1 MSGIGSH
8 QACSR
13 KGKLAHRGRS
23 LAAPSQGYS
32 LLELMIVLVVLVGL
46 LALAW
51 PSLSRPLANSD
62 LQQAAT
68 QLRTHLAAA
77 RLSAMQSGEPV
88 LVRIE
93 HGAGILTYASWHQ
106 TMMPVSVSDLE
117 TEFEAADPEDVDR
130 SDDVEASSESK
141 VGDSWELPDG
151 IVVDDVSH
159 VDAQASQ
166 SESSTLLDGELEFS
180 SPADVLSESNASVEL
195 GSLDEDP
202 MSADLRT
209 SWVWFLPQGQASGA
223 TIRLIDTHAQRELTL
238 KIQSWNGAIT
248 IEKPRAI
255 LLDDE
260 GMGLEFDGLESRED
274 AFDDRKSGSYGGE
287 DSTLD
292 AF

>member
-1 MSGIGSH
+1 MSGIGNH

-13 KGKLAHRGRS
+13 KGKLARRGRS
-23 LAAPSQGYS
+23 PAIPPQGYS

-51 PSLSRPLANSD
+51 PSLSRPLTNSD
-62 LQQAAT
+62 LQQAAIH
-68 QLRTHLAAA
+68 LRTHLATA

-93 HGAGILTYASWHQ
+93 HGSGILTYASWHQ

-117 TEFEAADPEDVDR
+117 TEFEAADTESVDR
-130 SDDVEASSESK
+130 SDDVEAPSESK
-141 VGDSWELPDG
+141 VGDSWELPQG
-151 IVVDDVSH
+151 IVVDAVSH
-159 VDAQASQ
+159 GDARAPQ
-166 SESSTLLDGELEFS
+166 SESPMLLDGELDMT
-180 SPADVLSESNASVEL
+180 SPAATLSESNPSVEMD
-195 GSLDEDP
+195 SLEEES
-202 MSADLRT
+202 MSTAFKT

-223 TIRLIDTHAQRELTL
+223 KIRLIDTRAQLELTL

-260 GMGLEFDGLESRED
+260 GMGLEIDGLESRED